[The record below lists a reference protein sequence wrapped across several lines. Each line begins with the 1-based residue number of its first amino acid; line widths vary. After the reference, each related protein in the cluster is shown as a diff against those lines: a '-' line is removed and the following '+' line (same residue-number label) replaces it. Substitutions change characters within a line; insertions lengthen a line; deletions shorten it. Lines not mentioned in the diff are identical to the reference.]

1 MCVRVYVVSFIL
13 CVFVCDCVWYG
24 FAFMR
29 FAVFYKTTWQLMF
42 YIIVSECHFYFV
54 LFLTLKQPQRKSQII
69 LIMLLYPTFSLTGS
83 AGEARQEM
91 EWRQQLGQLKK
102 SSSWLKKWNLTHFI
116 FYYSYKRILRHFN
129 IWSYQINGMNK
140 SGKIQAGNEC
150 FQLGKSFHVVFGK
163 VLTV

>member
-1 MCVRVYVVSFIL
+1 MFTFMYLVYLFMCVRVYVVSFIL

-29 FAVFYKTTWQLMF
+29 FAVFYKTTWQLLMF

-69 LIMLLYPTFSLTGS
+69 LIMLLYPTFSLTVS

-102 SSSWLKKWNLTHFI
+102 TLLIKRNETLLILFSIIHIREFFATLI
-116 FYYSYKRILRHFN
+116 FGHIK
-129 IWSYQINGMNK
+129 
-140 SGKIQAGNEC
+140 
-150 FQLGKSFHVVFGK
+150 
-163 VLTV
+163 